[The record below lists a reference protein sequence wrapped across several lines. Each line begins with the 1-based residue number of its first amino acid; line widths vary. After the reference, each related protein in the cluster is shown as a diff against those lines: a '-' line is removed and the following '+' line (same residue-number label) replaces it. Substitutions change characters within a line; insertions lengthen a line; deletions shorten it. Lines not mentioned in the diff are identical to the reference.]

1 MIAVLPLAVVMV
13 VNLTMSM
20 LILPNLDTSFLA
32 EPEWGETSLAGVGG
46 VWSVIVALSAAIVV
60 LYAFN
65 RGRLKSLRDTVDAG
79 LNASALPV
87 ISVASLVGF
96 GAVVAALPAFQVVS
110 DWVLGIEGGP
120 LVGLALSTNVLSA
133 LTGSAS
139 GGLTIAL
146 GALGE
151 TYMQLAAQYGIDPAL
166 MHRVAAIGAGS
177 LDSLPH
183 NGAVVTLLAVCGA
196 THKQSYF
203 DIVMVGIVSALL
215 ALVVVIVLGSAF
227 GSF

>member
-1 MIAVLPLAVVMV
+1 MLPR
-13 VNLTMSM
+13 
-20 LILPNLDTSFLA
+20 IDTSFLA
-32 EPEWGETSLAGVGG
+32 EVQWGETTLASVGG
-46 VWSVIVALSAAIVV
+46 VWSVIVALAAAIVV
-60 LYAFN
+60 LYAVN
-65 RGRLKSLRDTVDAG
+65 RHRLGSLRETVDAG

-87 ISVASLVGF
+87 LSVASLVGF

-151 TYMQLAAQYGIDPAL
+151 TYMQLAATYGIDPAL

-215 ALVVVIVLGSAF
+215 ALVVVIVLGSVF